1 LNRLGLLPSGYDRS
15 MMKKTLILTALV
27 AAPAALAA
35 PKPTA
40 VTITALPSIVTYG
53 SPTTLTGTVTPP
65 QSAKISIAAE
75 RCLNPPPR
83 SAVSGALKVDSD
95 ASGTWRTIVT
105 PSVQTT
111 YQASVKNVK
120 SSTQMVQVRP
130 RVTLAKVARH
140 KFRTRIA
147 AAKSFGGKIALFQ
160 KKTLVGWK
168 TVKSVVL
175 VQVAAG
181 PESVISGKTFRSG
194 ISRHRTVRIL
204 LTQRQVG
211 NCYVT
216 GISNSVRS

>member
-1 LNRLGLLPSGYDRS
+1 
-15 MMKKTLILTALV
+15 
-27 AAPAALAA
+27 
-35 PKPTA
+35 
-40 VTITALPSIVTYG
+40 
-53 SPTTLTGTVTPP
+53 
-65 QSAKISIAAE
+65 
-75 RCLNPPPR
+75 
-83 SAVSGALKVDSD
+83 VD
-95 ASGTWRTIVT
+95 
-105 PSVQTT
+105 
-111 YQASVKNVK
+111 